1 MQCTNP
7 VRLMHLDKA
16 VYPEG
21 LLVPCGK
28 CLSCRIAKRRE
39 WQLRMLHELAT
50 HDDAVFITLTY
61 DDNHLPDNSSL
72 CVGDL
77 QKFFKRLRKELKKYY
92 GRSIRY
98 YACGEYGDRF
108 GRPHY
113 HAIVYGLSLR
123 SEDQVLVRAKWPLG
137 LVHFGTAEPDS
148 IGYVA
153 QYIDKKFTG
162 DLAKQEYDDKGRQPV
177 FKVCSLG
184 IGKEYMFNHA
194 TQLVKM
200 AKCTVKGK
208 MVSLPRYYVDK
219 LGIDKEIFKDIAKQQ
234 AAEDYAASTGLEL
247 NPDIAYKIRPASEYT
262 KYAKEQAE
270 KSKQKDANLKAR
282 TSLRS
287 RKM

>member
-39 WQLRMLHELAT
+39 WQLRMLHELAC
-50 HDDAVFITLTY
+50 HDDAVFVTMTY
-61 DDNHLPDNSSL
+61 DDNHLPENSSL
-72 CVGDL
+72 SVSDL
-77 QKFFKRLRKELKKYY
+77 QKFFKRLRKELKKI

-113 HAIVYGLSLR
+113 HAIIYGLSLR
-123 SEDQVLVRAKWPLG
+123 PEDKMVIRAKWPMG
-137 LVHFGTAEPDS
+137 LVHFGTAEPNS

-162 DLAKQEYDDKGRQPV
+162 DMAKQEYDDKGRQPV

-184 IGKEYMFNHA
+184 IGKDFMFDHA
-194 TQLVKM
+194 TQLIEM
-200 AKCTVKGK
+200 GKCTVKGK
-208 MVSLPRYYVDK
+208 YVSLPRYYVNK
-219 LGIDKEIFKDIAKQQ
+219 LDMDKEVFKALAKQK
-234 AAEDYAASTGLEL
+234 AAEDYADATGLEL
-247 NPDIAYKIRPASEYT
+247 DPDVAYHVRPADEYT
-262 KYAKEQAE
+262 KYARKQAE
-270 KSKQKDANLKAR
+270 TRKQKDLNLKAKS
-282 TSLRS
+282 SLRS